1 MRPGT
6 ADLRPLP
13 RRVFRSFLA
22 HRLGP
27 MLPGSGDHPVDRLLV
42 AGHPYHVVRAE
53 TNQTE
58 RSDVSS
64 VAAVDTDDQT
74 ASARHH
80 AELGDGHAD
89 QHRALAYRK
98 LVHCHIFAVDRR
110 QRHLDRTGDLLQLL
124 VRTDDGN
131 PVGRHENG
139 LGMRSIDTV
148 TAPQDRNDRHAV
160 AQTQVQLSEAAAYQ
174 RTVARHG
181 QPGQMQMLRLRIGRT
196 DDRAEFLLVQ
206 IGEEPL
212 LEDFENQQLKQQL
225 SPALTYMI
233 TNYEKSISAA
243 DMAKLCNLSY
253 SYFSRSFNRLLHMNF
268 SDYLNEIRIREA
280 EKLLVSTTQ
289 NVTEIASAVGFCTTS
304 YFIKQ
309 FTKYLHISPKQ
320 YQKQMRQGTERF
332 HCITTQHKL

>member
-1 MRPGT
+1 MTQSHFELKYLLPFITENSIYEKVISSSILNAKHSAIPGLMNEIIRESEEKQYGYEL
-6 ADLRPLP
+6 AIKNHIGGIFLWLLR
-13 RRVFRSFLA
+13 
-22 HRLGP
+22 
-27 MLPGSGDHPVDRLLV
+27 
-42 AGHPYHVVRAE
+42 YW
-53 TNQTE
+53 
-58 RSDVSS
+58 
-64 VAAVDTDDQT
+64 
-74 ASARHH
+74 H
-80 AELGDGHAD
+80 A
-89 QHRALAYRK
+89 
-98 LVHCHIFAVDRR
+98 
-110 QRHLDRTGDLLQLL
+110 
-124 VRTDDGN
+124 N
-131 PVGRHENG
+131 
-139 LGMRSIDTV
+139 
-148 TAPQDRNDRHAV
+148 
-160 AQTQVQLSEAAAYQ
+160 
-174 RTVARHG
+174 
-181 QPGQMQMLRLRIGRT
+181 
-196 DDRAEFLLVQ
+196 
-206 IGEEPL
+206 GEEPL